1 MHRPNTAIARF
12 WAETP
17 KQIRRLSVLLLPL
30 GTVLFFVGL
39 RLDATDGWTGHDY
52 LLNVYS
58 GLTGACFGIP
68 VALLL
73 LNRLT
78 SAQDEVRQAEQ
89 ARQRAGEEATAF
101 QQSLLSGFEASDLA
115 DLTTRVAALQAQL
128 ADLRLKRADD
138 PARSEAVHDFLA
150 AFDRLLPSP
159 SGDPRPSLGALHH
172 TEERAAVSEWRS
184 RIRVRWTVLNTEV
197 RPTLHGQDWPEAV
210 AAEAQHA
217 CERLLVQGR
226 NPWKSTGAE
235 AGGVTAM
242 LYFLQDVD
250 ALCRAATALE
260 IYK

>member
-1 MHRPNTAIARF
+1 MHQPNTGIARF

-17 KQIRRLSVLLLPL
+17 KQIRLSALLIPV

-39 RLDATDGWTGHDY
+39 RLDATGWWTGHDY
-52 LLNVYS
+52 VLNIYS

-78 SAQDEVRQAEQ
+78 SAQDEARQAEQ
-89 ARQRAGEEATAF
+89 ARQRATEEATAF

-115 DLTTRVAALQAQL
+115 DLTTRAAALQTRI

-138 PARSEAVHDFLA
+138 PAWPQAMHGFLTDF
-150 AFDRLLPSP
+150 DSLLPSP
-159 SGDPRPSLGALHH
+159 SGDPRSSLGALHH
-172 TEERAAVSEWRS
+172 TEERASVSEWRS
-184 RIRVRWTVLNTEV
+184 RIRARWTVLNTEV
-197 RPTLHGQDWPEAV
+197 RPTLHGQDWPEDA

-235 AGGVTAM
+235 PGRVTAM
-242 LYFLQDVD
+242 LHFLQDVN

-260 IYK
+260 IYR